1 MIVHTNRVSNEVNT
15 AANSTNMNQVIRKSD
30 IAATT
35 IFMTGSTG
43 FIGKETVKQLT
54 QGGVKLLLL
63 VRSEQ
68 RARTV
73 LKAYGVKDFDR
84 ITFITGDL
92 SMSGLGL
99 TPADRER
106 ALEAN
111 VIIHA
116 GGTMDVTLER
126 KVAEQIFMNGARE
139 VAQLAQEIHRTHG
152 LRHFIHVVGYMSPYG
167 ERNEQ
172 GNYLQ
177 VEHVDNNESAY
188 EEMKFHAD
196 LHIREHAE
204 QHHYP
209 LSVINPST
217 VVGPRPTGETE
228 QTGGIGLLIQAIQKG
243 LMPVVPGGSS
253 YWLPLVENDIVAQT
267 LVFLSREAAPVGG
280 TYPLLARK
288 EDSPNM
294 KELLQLLAQ
303 QLDVPKPKG
312 AVPLPWIQWIMKSGG
327 TRISGVPAES
337 VAFITNRSFP
347 VEETEALFTRMGQ
360 SWPDIREQL
369 PLVTADLDYRL
380 RYTPLP
386 EGFPTDYTRSRSGD
400 MAMLGWEGKGEP
412 WIIVHGLL
420 QSADEMLPLGKQLRD
435 RTGNPVWLI
444 DLAGFGRSPVHQGDE
459 AFEGQVDALLTV
471 LGEFEG
477 PVKLVGHSIG
487 AAIAAAA
494 QMRSGRTDIRLGLL
508 QPVANNS
515 NPNVLRWLSHLP
527 RGVMRSLLRGRSE
540 KSWNQM
546 FSSHSG
552 VGDSSVMAH
561 TMGKRIRSSLQSP
574 RIAGAHADLLRWIH
588 SGQRKGARST
598 LWAKMESQHYA
609 KNALVVWANQDR
621 EYHYPQDMNSQV
633 KRIDVPYGHYFPTFQ
648 YKETAAILA
657 EWADTLR

>member
-1 MIVHTNRVSNEVNT
+1 MNVHTIQVSNEENT
-15 AANSTNMNQVIRKSD
+15 ASNSTKINQVISKSD
-30 IAATT
+30 IDPTV

-43 FIGKETVKQLT
+43 FIGKETVRQLARGDD
-54 QGGVKLLLL
+54 QLLLL

-73 LKAYGVKDFDR
+73 LKAYGVKSFER

-92 SMSGLGL
+92 SISGLGL
-99 TPADRER
+99 TAAYRER
-106 ALEAN
+106 VVEAD

-126 KVAEQIFMNGARE
+126 TVAEQIFMNGARE
-139 VAQLAQEIHRTHG
+139 VAQLAQEIHYTRG
-152 LRHFIHVVGYMSPYG
+152 LRHFIHVVGFMSPYG
-167 ERNEQ
+167 QRNEQ
-172 GNYLQ
+172 GSYLLGG
-177 VEHVDNNESAY
+177 HVADQESAY

-204 QHHYP
+204 EHKYP
-209 LSVINPST
+209 LSVVNPST

-228 QTGGIGLLIQAIQKG
+228 QTGGIGLLIQAVQKG

-253 YWLPLVENDIVAQT
+253 YWLPLVENDVVAQT
-267 LVFLSREAAPVGG
+267 LVFLSREADPAGG

-294 KELLQLLAQ
+294 KELLQLLAE
-303 QLDVPKPKG
+303 QLDVPKPRG

-380 RYTPLP
+380 RYMPLP
-386 EGFPTDYTRSRSGD
+386 EGFKADYIRSRSGN
-400 MAMLGWEGKGEP
+400 MAMLGWEGEGEP

-420 QSADEMLPLGKQLRD
+420 QSADEMLPLGQQLREQ
-435 RTGNPVWLI
+435 TGNPVWLM
-444 DLAGFGRSPVHQGDE
+444 DLAGFGRSPVHQGDQV
-459 AFEGQVDALLTV
+459 FEGQVDALLKA
-471 LGEFEG
+471 LGEFGG

-487 AAIAAAA
+487 AAIAASA

-515 NPNVLRWLSHLP
+515 NPNVLRWISRLP
-527 RGVMRSLLRGRSE
+527 RDVMRSLLRLRSE
-540 KSWNQM
+540 KSWKRM
-546 FSSHSG
+546 FSAYRG
-552 VGDSSVMAH
+552 AGESSLTTH
-561 TMGKRIRSSLQSP
+561 TMAKRIRSSLQSP
-574 RIAGAHADLLRWIH
+574 RIAGANADLLRWIH
-588 SGQRKGARST
+588 SGKQGSVSSFSWMKE
-598 LWAKMESQHYA
+598 WADDHA
-609 KNALVVWANQDR
+609 KNTLVVWGKEDR
-621 EYHYPQDMNSQV
+621 EYHYPRGMNSQV
-633 KRIDVPYGHYFPTFQ
+633 KHIDVPYGHYFPTFQ

-657 EWADTLR
+657 EWAAN

>member
-1 MIVHTNRVSNEVNT
+1 MNVHTNHEAT
-15 AANSTNMNQVIRKSD
+15 
-30 IAATT
+30 TT

-54 QGGVKLLLL
+54 QGDAQLLLL

-73 LKAYGVKDFDR
+73 LKAYGVKDFNR

-92 SMSGLGL
+92 SIWGLAL
-99 TPADRER
+99 TAADRER
-106 ALEAN
+106 ALEAS

-139 VAQLAQEIHRTHG
+139 VAQLAQEIHRTRG
-152 LRHFIHVVGYMSPYG
+152 LRHFIHVVGFMSPYG

-204 QHHYP
+204 QHNYP
-209 LSVINPST
+209 LSVVNPST

-228 QTGGIGLLIQAIQKG
+228 QTGGIGLLIQAIQRG

-294 KELLQLLAQ
+294 KVLLHLLAQ
-303 QLDVPKPKG
+303 QLDVSKPIG
-312 AVPLPWIQWIMKSGG
+312 AVPLSWIQWAMKSGG

-386 EGFPTDYTRSRSGD
+386 EGFPTDYIRSRSGD
-400 MAMLGWEGKGEP
+400 MAMLGWEGEGEP

-420 QSADEMLPLGKQLRD
+420 QSADEMLPLGRQLRE

-459 AFEGQVDALLTV
+459 AFEGQVNALLKA

-494 QMRSGRTDIRLGLL
+494 QMHSGRTDIRLGLL

-515 NPNVLRWLSHLP
+515 NPNVLRWISRLP
-527 RGVMRSLLRGRSE
+527 RGVMRSMLRGRSE
-540 KSWNQM
+540 KSWNRM
-546 FSSHSG
+546 FSAYSDG
-552 VGDSSVMAH
+552 EDNSVRYH
-561 TMGKRIRSSLQSP
+561 TMAKRIRSSLQSP

-598 LWAKMESQHYA
+598 LWAKLESQHRA
-609 KNALVVWANQDR
+609 QNALVIWGKADR
-621 EYHYPQDMNSQV
+621 EYHYPRDMNPLI
-633 KRIDVPYGHYFPTFQ
+633 KHIEVPYGHYFPTFQ

-657 EWADTLR
+657 EWSDTVR

>member
-1 MIVHTNRVSNEVNT
+1 MNVHKIQVSNEENT
-15 AANSTNMNQVIRKSD
+15 ASNSTNLNQVMGKSD
-30 IAATT
+30 MEPTV

-54 QGGVKLLLL
+54 QGDAQLLLL

-73 LKAYGVKDFDR
+73 LKAYGVKNFDQ

-92 SMSGLGL
+92 SISGLGL
-99 TPADRER
+99 TAADRER
-106 ALEAN
+106 VIEAD

-126 KVAEQIFMNGARE
+126 KVAKQIFMNGARE
-139 VAQLAQEIHRTHG
+139 VAQIAQEIHHTRG

-196 LHIREHAE
+196 LLIREHAE
-204 QHHYP
+204 QHNYP
-209 LSVINPST
+209 LSVVNPST

-228 QTGGIGLLIQAIQKG
+228 QTGGIGLLIQAMQKR
-243 LMPVVPGGSS
+243 LMPVVPGGAS
-253 YWLPLVENDIVAQT
+253 YWLPLVENDVVAQT
-267 LVFLSREAAPVGG
+267 LVFLSREADPAGG

-288 EDSPNM
+288 EDSPNI
-294 KELLQLLAQ
+294 KELLHLLAHD
-303 QLDVPKPKG
+303 LDVPKPKG
-312 AVPLPWIQWIMKSGG
+312 AVPLPWIQWAMKSGG
-327 TRISGVPAES
+327 TRLTGVPAES
-337 VAFITNRSFP
+337 IAFITDRSFP

-386 EGFPTDYTRSRSGD
+386 EEVPADYIRSRSGN
-400 MAMLGWEGKGEP
+400 MAMLGWEGEGEP

-420 QSADEMLPLGKQLRD
+420 QSADEMLPLGQQLRE
-435 RTGNPVWLI
+435 RTGNPVWLM

-459 AFEGQVDALLTV
+459 AFEGQVDALLKT

-477 PVKLVGHSIG
+477 PAKLVGHSIG
-487 AAIAAAA
+487 AAIAATALI
-494 QMRSGRTDIRLGLL
+494 RSGRTDIRLVLL

-515 NPNVLRWLSHLP
+515 NPNVLKWFSRLP
-527 RGVMRSLLRGRSE
+527 RGVMRSLLRFRSE
-540 KSWNQM
+540 TNWNQM
-546 FSSHSG
+546 FSAYSG
-552 VGDSSVMAH
+552 AGDSSFTTH
-561 TMGKRIRSSLQSP
+561 TIAKRIRSSLQSP
-574 RIAGAHADLLRWIH
+574 RIAGANADLLRWIH
-588 SGQRKGARST
+588 SGKQGSVRSFSWMKE
-598 LWAKMESQHYA
+598 WADDHA
-609 KNALVVWANQDR
+609 KNTLVVWGKEDR
-621 EYHYPQDMNSQV
+621 EYYYPRDMNSQV
-633 KRIDVPYGHYFPTFQ
+633 QRIDVPYGHYFPTFQ
-648 YKETAAILA
+648 YKETASILA
-657 EWADTLR
+657 KWSDTLK

>member
-1 MIVHTNRVSNEVNT
+1 MNVHTIQVSNEENT
-15 AANSTNMNQVIRKSD
+15 ASNSTKINQVISTSD
-30 IAATT
+30 MEPTI

-43 FIGKETVKQLT
+43 FIGKETVKQLA
-54 QGGVKLLLL
+54 QGDDQLLLL

-84 ITFITGDL
+84 VTFITGDL
-92 SMSGLGL
+92 SISGLGL
-99 TPADRER
+99 TAADRER
-106 ALEAN
+106 VVEAD

-139 VAQLAQEIHRTHG
+139 VGQIAQEIHHTRG
-152 LRHFIHVVGYMSPYG
+152 LRHFIHVVGFMSPYG
-167 ERNEQ
+167 QRNEQ

-177 VEHVDNNESAY
+177 GGHVGDQESAY

-204 QHHYP
+204 EHNYP
-209 LSVINPST
+209 LSVVNPST

-228 QTGGIGLLIQAIQKG
+228 QTGGIGLLIQAVQKG
-243 LMPVVPGGSS
+243 LMPVVPGGAS
-253 YWLPLVENDIVAQT
+253 YWLPLVENDVVAQT
-267 LVFLSREAAPVGG
+267 LVFLSREADPAGG

-294 KELLQLLAQ
+294 KELLHLLAE

-380 RYTPLP
+380 RNTPLP
-386 EGFPTDYTRSRSGD
+386 EDFKADYIRSRSGN
-400 MAMLGWEGKGEP
+400 MAMLGWEGEGEP

-420 QSADEMLPLGKQLRD
+420 QSADEMLPLGQQLREQ
-435 RTGNPVWLI
+435 TGNPVWLI

-459 AFEGQVDALLTV
+459 AFEGQVDALLQA

-508 QPVANNS
+508 QPAANNS
-515 NPNVLRWLSHLP
+515 NPNVLKWVSRLP
-527 RGVMRSLLRGRSE
+527 RGVMRSLLRLRSE

-546 FSSHSG
+546 FSAYRG
-552 VGDSSVMAH
+552 AGESSLTTH
-561 TMGKRIRSSLQSP
+561 TMAKRIRSSLQSP
-574 RIAGAHADLLRWIH
+574 RIAGANADLLRWIH
-588 SGQRKGARST
+588 SGKQGSVRSFSWMKEWGDDHT
-598 LWAKMESQHYA
+598 
-609 KNALVVWANQDR
+609 NNTLVVWGKEDQ
-621 EYHYPQDMNSQV
+621 EYHYPRDMNSQV
-633 KRIDVPYGHYFPTFQ
+633 KRLDVPYGHYFPTFQ

-657 EWADTLR
+657 EWAAT